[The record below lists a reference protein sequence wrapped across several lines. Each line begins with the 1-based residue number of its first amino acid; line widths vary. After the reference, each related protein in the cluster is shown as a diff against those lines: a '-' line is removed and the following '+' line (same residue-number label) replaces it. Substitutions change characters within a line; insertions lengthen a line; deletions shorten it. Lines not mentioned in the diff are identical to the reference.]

1 MYQKVQLFYFD
12 ALYLRPH
19 KKETM
24 NYQDV
29 FVRVQEKLKA
39 YKDFGK
45 PASYIPELQFVNP
58 DNFGVHLTS
67 IEDQNYC
74 FGNSNDKFS
83 IQSISKVLSL
93 VMAYKLENEDLWNRV
108 GVEPSGTPF
117 NSLVQLE
124 YDKGIPRNPFINAGA
139 LVVSDI
145 LVSHLENPQADFLQ
159 FVRKLSGNH
168 SLDYCFRI
176 AESEK
181 ATGYRNAALINLMKD
196 FGNIYNDIDE
206 VLDFYFKLCSIEMTC
221 KELSRTFLFLAS
233 NGKDP
238 ISKEQILSASK
249 SKRINAVMQLCGFYD
264 EAGEFSFK
272 VGLPGK
278 SGVGG
283 GIVAIHPNNYSIAV
297 WSPCLNLK
305 GNSSKG
311 MKFLE
316 LFTSETESSIF

>member
-1 MYQKVQLFYFD
+1 MEYQKIFTEIL
-12 ALYLRPH
+12 
-19 KKETM
+19 KKM
-24 NYQDV
+24 DD
-29 FVRVQEKLKA
+29 
-39 YKDFGK
+39 YKDSGS
-45 PASYIPELQFVNP
+45 PASYIPELRDVDP
-58 DNFGVHLTS
+58 DKFGVHLITNTN
-67 IEDQNYC
+67 QNYSL
-74 FGNSNDKFS
+74 GDSEEKFS

-93 VMAYKLENEDLWNRV
+93 VMAYKLEDEDLWKRV

-124 YDKGIPRNPFINAGA
+124 YDQGIPRNPFINAGA
-139 LVVSDI
+139 LVICDV
-145 LVSHLENPQADFLQ
+145 LVEHLENSKEEFLH
-159 FVRKLSGNH
+159 FVRTLSGNS
-168 SLDYCFRI
+168 SLEYCFRI

-181 ATGYRNAALINLMKD
+181 LTSYRNASLINLMKD
-196 FGNIYNDIDE
+196 LGNIRNDIDT
-206 VLDFYFKLCSIEMTC
+206 VLDFYFNLCSIEMTC
-221 KELSRTFLFLAS
+221 SELARTFLFLAS
-233 NGKDP
+233 YGKDP
-238 ISKEQILSASK
+238 ITNEKFLSSSK

-283 GIVAIHPNNYSIAV
+283 GIVAILPNQYSIAV
-297 WSPCLNLK
+297 WSPRLNKK